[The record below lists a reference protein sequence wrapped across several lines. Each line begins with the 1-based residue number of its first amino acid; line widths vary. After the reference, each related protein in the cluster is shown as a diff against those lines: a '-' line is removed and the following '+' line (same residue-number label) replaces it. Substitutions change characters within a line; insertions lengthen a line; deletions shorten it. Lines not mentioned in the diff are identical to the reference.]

1 MNIGVLHPGNMGVS
15 IAASIRQG
23 GHTVYWASQGRS
35 ADTAERAKEH
45 GLTDAG
51 TLKGVCDASDIVLSI
66 CPPEAASQLATDVKD
81 AGFNGTF
88 VDANAISPDR
98 MHTIAAE
105 LQPAGITVVDGG
117 IIGHPAWK
125 PGTTW
130 LYLSGSAAGQVADVA
145 SSGPLHTEIIGPDIG
160 KASALKMCY
169 AAFSKGTTALICG
182 ILATADQL
190 GVRDELNGHWDRD
203 QAGLAEKREM
213 AMRGVTAKAWRF
225 VAEMNE
231 ISETFDKAGLPGG
244 FHGAAADLY
253 TRLSH
258 LKAGPHPGDLDVV
271 LEALKTSSK
280 APK

>member
-15 IAASIRQG
+15 VAASIRQG
-23 GHTVYWASQGRS
+23 GHTVYWASEGRS
-35 ADTAERAKEH
+35 ADTAVRAKEH

-51 TLKGVCDASDIVLSI
+51 SLKGVCDASDIVFSI
-66 CPPEAASQLATDVKD
+66 CPPEAASQLASDVKA
-81 AGFNGTF
+81 AGFSGTF

-98 MHTIAAE
+98 MESITAE

-130 LYLSGSAAGQVADVA
+130 LYLSGSAAGSVADIA
-145 SSGPLHTEIIGPDIG
+145 SSGPLHTEVIGDKIG

-169 AAFSKGTTALICG
+169 AAFSKGTTALICA
-182 ILATADQL
+182 ILATADEL
-190 GVRDELNGHWDRD
+190 GVREELKGHWEHDD
-203 QAGLAEKREM
+203 TGLSEKREM

-231 ISETFDKAGLPGG
+231 ISQTFQKAGLPGE
-244 FHGAAADLY
+244 FHGAAADVY

-258 LKAGPHPGDLDVV
+258 LKAGPHPGELDVV
-271 LEALKTSSK
+271 LNALKGR
-280 APK
+280 AR